1 MGGLGSFVNQTKKT
15 MMMPFDPNLRE
26 MRNVP
31 IANKFFKAADERTK
45 DRRVTEEYFRYVD
58 EYEKTAQKVSGY
70 TREARK
76 GIVEYAE
83 KIDFLFNSPEY
94 ERYQILK
101 SYKSSIDKI
110 GQALKDAPD
119 DETRTELEDAI
130 SEIRKEAVDVL
141 RATEQ

>member
-1 MGGLGSFVNQTKKT
+1 M
-15 MMMPFDPNLRE
+15 
-26 MRNVP
+26 
-31 IANKFFKAADERTK
+31 
-45 DRRVTEEYFRYVD
+45 
-58 EYEKTAQKVSGY
+58 SGY

-130 SEIRKEAVDVL
+130 SEIRKEAVDIL